1 MPKESELSENGE
13 AALAYARAGMWV
25 LPLHTPNPGG
35 GCSCRNR
42 ECGSVGKHPRTR
54 NGLTDATVDLDRIE
68 SWFTMWPNANVGISC
83 GPSGLVVVDVD
94 PRHGGDES
102 WRDLVQS
109 LGPGIQDTRIAATGG
124 GGTHYVFRC
133 PINETVNSWA
143 STERFTGPLGPG
155 VDLRA
160 SGGYIVAPP
169 SIHASGALYEWEDER
184 EPATLPYA
192 LLEKIHGPR
201 GSSSPVKLDNT
212 ADILNGVP
220 QGERDYTLFRLAA
233 RLRAVDVPIDWAYEL
248 VCAAAAKSSPPF
260 PESEARKKVESAY
273 RRYEPGVGGFAE
285 PAEEPK
291 HEGGLTGRVDLG
303 EIMALGIPDPVWVI
317 EDVVPAGT
325 VIVIYGEP
333 GCGKTIIDLS
343 WHAQLAAEGK
353 HSVFIDEESGNNMMA
368 RRLAFMQANQGAIS
382 QYLHYYPFPGLTV
395 ADADALVA
403 YCAEHK
409 PALVTFDSLADMLSV
424 SGLDENSA
432 TDVTRWMVSVA
443 VRIAQETGAAV
454 VLIDHNAKDVTNV
467 RYSRGSGA
475 KKAKADGAWY
485 VEKTSEFDEKTMGK
499 VVFKR
504 TKNRVGYLPESV
516 YYSAGGQ
523 DGKLIVERAEGRQG
537 GPIAVE
543 PNVARVLEML
553 DACGEAGASSPDIEK
568 HLGLKPWAWKTLRVE
583 MIQAGWIEKQGDT
596 KGTVNLITESG
607 RAVFMGIQGI
617 GGFGVSE
624 KNSNSS
630 ESRKDDFSEERGG
643 EKPLR
648 GFSPN
653 PPNNHRDAEKRKPVK
668 RDWWSFDKDDDE
680 EQ

>member
-1 MPKESELSENGE
+1 MMPDQDGLSERGL
-13 AALAYARAGMWV
+13 AALEYAQQGFWCFPV
-25 LPLHTPNPGG
+25 HTPVPGG

-42 ECGSVGKHPRTR
+42 ECSNPGKHPRTK
-54 NGLTDATVDLDRIE
+54 NGLSDASIDPDRIE
-68 SWFTMWPNANVGISC
+68 RWWQLWPEANIGISC

-102 WRDLVQS
+102 WRDLTQA
-109 LGPGIQDTRIAATGG
+109 LGNDIEDTRIGATGG

-169 SIHASGALYEWEDER
+169 SVHASGAIYQWEDDR
-184 EPATLPYA
+184 EPVVLPYK
-192 LLEKIHGPR
+192 LLERIHGPR
-201 GSSSPVKLDNT
+201 GNNAPIKLDNT

-220 QGERDYTLFRLAA
+220 QGERDWTLYRFAC

-248 VCAAAAKSSPPF
+248 VGAAAAKCTPPF
-260 PESEARKKVESAY
+260 PLADARKKVESAY
-273 RRYEPGVGGFAE
+273 RRKPGVGGFEDPEA
-285 PAEEPK
+285 EPK
-291 HEGGLTGRVDLG
+291 HEGGLRGRVDLG
-303 EIMALGIPDPVWVI
+303 AIMALGIPDPVWVI
-317 EDVVPAGT
+317 DDVVPAGT

-353 HSVFIDEESGNNMMA
+353 NSVFIDEESGISMMG
-368 RRLAFMQANQGAIS
+368 RRLASMQADQAAIT
-382 QYLHYYPFPGLTV
+382 QYMHYYPFPGLTV

-432 TDVTRWMVSVA
+432 ADVTRWMVSVA
-443 VRIAQETGAAV
+443 VRITQETGAAV

-516 YYSAGGQ
+516 YYSAGGHE
-523 DGKLIVERAEGRQG
+523 GKLVVERSEGRQA

-568 HLGLKPWAWKTLRVE
+568 HLGLKPWAWKTLRVDLV
-583 MIQAGWIEKQGDT
+583 QAGWIKKQGDT
-596 KGTVNLITESG
+596 RGTVNLITESG

-617 GGFGVSE
+617 GGFGDSE
-624 KNSNSS
+624 RDSNFS

-643 EKPLR
+643 ETPRR
-648 GFSPN
+648 GVSPK
-653 PPNNHRDAEKRKPVK
+653 PPNNHRDAEKRKPAK
-668 RDWWSFDKDDDE
+668 RDWWSFDTDE
-680 EQ
+680 ED